1 MVSLQPL
8 FVLILALL
16 GIAFARPGGYG
27 RPGGFDSGFGG
38 PPVNQFGG
46 GLSNGGIVEQ
56 EQFSSSFVQ
65 PGIGGGSGGSYVGS
79 GGGYN
84 RPF

>member
-1 MVSLQPL
+1 MVSLQQL

-16 GIAFARPGGYG
+16 GVAFARPGGYG

-46 GLSNGGIVEQ
+46 GAFVEQ
-56 EQFSSSFVQ
+56 EQFGSSFGQ
-65 PGIGGGSGGSYVGS
+65 SGFGGSSYGRP